1 VTGAPEPADELGRRY
16 LALQQSLPAGWLLDG
31 VRCASSG
38 LEPDQRSDA
47 WQAVARAADGVSIT
61 GSGLTAFAALDD
73 LQARVRSGTLAP
85 SAEG

>member
-1 VTGAPEPADELGRRY
+1 VASAPEQADELGRRY

-38 LEPDQRSDA
+38 LKPDQRSDA
-47 WQAVARAADGVSIT
+47 WQAVARAADGASIT

-73 LQARVRSGTLAP
+73 LQARIGSGTLAP